1 MSKTASKYLIDLG
14 LWGIVAP
21 PVAFW
26 LRLEGGVVDYGS
38 ALLIA
43 VGLTLPLKA
52 VAVQVCNFHRR
63 SWHQGGVSDLLVLCS
78 GVGFVS
84 LIAVGGAFILRSWI
98 TIPLSV
104 PLIEGL
110 VAVGLL
116 SAARVGARLWHRRQ
130 RQKGTEEPDRRA
142 LIVGAGDAGTMLV
155 REIHAHPEFG
165 IEPVGFLDD
174 DPVKQK
180 QKFRGLPVLG
190 PLDDL
195 KSVVRE
201 HDVDEVIFAIP
212 SAPGSTVRKMVEL
225 AQGAGAQYRTVPS
238 INDLVRKEISV
249 SHVRDV
255 HAEDLLR
262 RDPISLEGEAV
273 GDYVEGRTV
282 LVTGAGGSI
291 GSELVRQLTRYD
303 PERLLL
309 LGRGENSI
317 FKVVKDLEETAP
329 EHEYEP
335 IIANVRDED
344 KITHLFEARKPDVVF
359 HAAAHKHVPLMEKHP
374 DEAVLNNVAGSR
386 YLVEA
391 ALQTGVAR
399 FVNVSTDK
407 AIRPTSV
414 MGATKQLAERVVWW
428 GDTQAGAAQQ
438 FNSVRFGNVLGSRG
452 SVVPLFEKQIEDGG
466 PVTITHPDMQ
476 RYFMTIPEAAQLV
489 LQAGALGERGMT
501 YVLDMGEPV
510 KIERLARD
518 LIRLSGFKPDEEI
531 PVEYIGRRPGEKLSE
546 ELVAE
551 GEILETSRH
560 ENISVA
566 LRNGQ
571 SDWPVFEQ
579 WLDALLRAASSHD
592 IERVRELLDEMVAE
606 SQLTVPETPDQLGE
620 SL

>member
-1 MSKTASKYLIDLG
+1 MTKAQKKFAIDLG
-14 LWGIVAP
+14 LWGILAP
-21 PVAFW
+21 PIAFW
-26 LRLEGGVVDYGS
+26 LRLGAGVVNYVNPI
-38 ALLIA
+38 LIA

-52 VAVQVCNFHRR
+52 IALKLFSLHRR
-63 SWHQGGVSDLLVLCS
+63 SWHKGGVSDLLALCS
-78 GVGFVS
+78 AVGTVS
-84 LIAVGGAFILRSWI
+84 ILAVGGMVLFGG
-98 TIPLSV
+98 SV
-104 PLIEGL
+104 NVPVNVLLIEGL
-110 VAVGLL
+110 VGVGLL
-116 SAARVGARLWHRRQ
+116 SAGRVGARLWFRRK
-130 RQKGTEEPDRRA
+130 RQKSVKDTCRRV

-155 REIHAHPEFG
+155 REIHSHPESG
-165 IEPVGFLDD
+165 LQPVGFLDD

-180 QKFRGLPVLG
+180 QRFRGLPVLG
-190 PLDDL
+190 PLDSL
-195 KSVVRE
+195 KSVVRQ
-201 HDVDEVIFAIP
+201 HDVDEVIFAVP

-225 AQGAGAQYRTVPS
+225 AHEAGVQYRTVPS
-238 INDLVRKEISV
+238 ISDLIKNEISV

-255 HAEDLLR
+255 HVEDLLR

-291 GSELVRQLTRYD
+291 GSELVRQVTRYN

-309 LGRGENSI
+309 LGRGESSI
-317 FKVVKDLEETAP
+317 FKVVKDLEETVP
-329 EHEYEP
+329 EDEYEP
-335 IIANVRDED
+335 IIANIRDED
-344 KITHLFEARKPDVVF
+344 KITHLFEAREPDVVF

-391 ALQTGVAR
+391 ALQTGVTR

-407 AIRPTSV
+407 AVRPTSV

-428 GDTQAGAAQQ
+428 GDRQAGAAQQ

-476 RYFMTIPEAAQLV
+476 RYFMTIPEAVQLI
-489 LQAGALGERGMT
+489 LQAGALGECGMT

-518 LIRLSGFKPDEEI
+518 LIRLSGFTPDEEI

-566 LRNGQ
+566 LRNGR

-579 WLDALLRAASSHD
+579 RLDALLRAASSHD
-592 IERVRELLDEMVAE
+592 KERVRDLLDEMAAE
-606 SQLTVPETPDQLGE
+606 SQLTVSETAD
-620 SL
+620 